1 MLQDVNP
8 VLPSDLDVIHLHKK
22 KKWFMMFV
30 VNRFQRQTHF
40 NRSRPSDFKK
50 AVNEAIL
57 ADLGF
62 EEGHEAMIG
71 KVHPSMA
78 EVILKVSTP
87 ETEEADDDVSTALEP
102 LPLKPQVKVHH

>member
-1 MLQDVNP
+1 M
-8 VLPSDLDVIHLHKK
+8 I
-22 KKWFMMFV
+22 MMFV
-30 VNRFQRQTHF
+30 INRFQRQTHF

-57 ADLGF
+57 ADIGF
-62 EEGHEAMIG
+62 EEGHEAVIG

-78 EVILKVSTP
+78 EVIPKVSTP
-87 ETEEADDDVSTALEP
+87 DTEEADDDVSTALEP